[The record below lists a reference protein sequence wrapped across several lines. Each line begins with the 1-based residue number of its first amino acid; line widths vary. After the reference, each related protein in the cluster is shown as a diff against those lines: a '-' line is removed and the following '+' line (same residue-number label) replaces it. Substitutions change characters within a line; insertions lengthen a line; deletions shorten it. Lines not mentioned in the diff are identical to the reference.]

1 MQERPETY
9 QALREVPAKAAYG
22 RGDVLVLFG
31 ELFGRGYANGIVD
44 EARKAGMTI
53 VGATVGRRDADGA
66 LRPLQAG
73 ELAQA
78 EAILGG
84 RILNVPLEAGFD
96 LEPGG
101 DGPSPVEQLKAVKP
115 GAWQSFSL
123 DWDLVWKSREAGAC
137 RFERN
142 VEAFVAALDPLVPE
156 DANILFVH
164 TMAGGF
170 PRARVYM
177 PLMSRMFRTTG
188 DKFLPSREFWQC
200 DLGRLWAASF
210 DEVTGRTFE
219 RLLAATASLRAR
231 AKRTRYVAYGYHG
244 CEVLIGGT
252 YTWQTY
258 VPYLQ
263 GWAKMLLE
271 RIAREAWR
279 GGVKCTVFN
288 SPEIWTNSSAH
299 FLGVEVSIYP
309 LLRAIGE
316 EGAGTA
322 AAEAAWDRCAPERR
336 GVARGAPRAGRGVPR
351 FSRDGAVPERRGMAA
366 AQPAR
371 SGGGDARRV
380 RRSHRDER
388 RPEGPGLR
396 RALTYRVPGRGA
408 AHVRHVLGPAGAGPL
423 VEPRRRREAA
433 RKGDVSNRRAHT
445 SLWARQPDGSWR
457 GGYEESHDR
466 MVAYTSAL
474 LSRSR

>member
-1 MQERPETY
+1 VRERTETY
-9 QALREVPAKAAYG
+9 QALREIPAKAAYG

-123 DWDLVWKSREAGAC
+123 DWDLVSKSREVGAR

-142 VEAFVAALDPLVPE
+142 VEAFVAGLEPLVPE
-156 DANILFVH
+156 DANVLFVH

-252 YTWQTY
+252 YTWQSY

-279 GGVKCTVFN
+279 DGVKCTVFN

-309 LLRAIGE
+309 LLRAIRE

-322 AAEAAWDRCAPERR
+322 AAEAAWDRCRARLNGGASLEGLLARAEEFLASPVMAPFRNVGEW
-336 GVARGAPRAGRGVPR
+336 PQHNQ
-351 FSRDGAVPERRGMAA
+351 RDQAEAMLAA
-366 AQPAR
+366 
-371 SGGGDARRV
+371 
-380 RRSHRDER
+380 
-388 RPEGPGLR
+388 
-396 RALTYRVPGRGA
+396 
-408 AHVRHVLGPAGAGPL
+408 
-423 VEPRRRREAA
+423 
-433 RKGDVSNRRAHT
+433 
-445 SLWARQPDGSWR
+445 
-457 GGYEESHDR
+457 
-466 MVAYTSAL
+466 SADL
-474 LSRSR
+474 IAMSADPKDPVCAELSRIVFQGVGRLMFDTSWDSPGPVLSLNHDVVAKRLGKAT

>member
-1 MQERPETY
+1 MTY
-9 QALREVPAKAAYG
+9 QALREIPANAGYG

-53 VGATVGRRDADGA
+53 VGATVGRREPDGA

-78 EAILGG
+78 EASLGG

-101 DGPSPVEQLKAVKP
+101 DGPSPVEQLKAAKP

-123 DWDLVWKSREAGAC
+123 DWELVSRSRQAGAS
-137 RFERN
+137 RFARN
-142 VEAFVAALDPLVPE
+142 VEAFVAGLEPLVPE
-156 DANILFVH
+156 GANVLFVH

-170 PRARVYM
+170 PRSRVYM
-177 PLMSRMFRTTG
+177 PLMSRMFRSAG
-188 DKFLPSREFWQC
+188 DKFLPSREFWAS

-210 DEVTGRTFE
+210 EEVTGRTFE

-231 AKRTRYVAYGYHG
+231 VKRVRYVAYGYHG
-244 CEVLIGGT
+244 CEVLIGGK

-271 RIAREAWR
+271 QFAREAWR
-279 GGVKCTVFN
+279 DGVKCTVFN

-299 FLGVEVSIYP
+299 FLGVEISIYP
-309 LLRAIGE
+309 LLRAIRDE
-316 EGAGTA
+316 GTA
-322 AAEAAWDRCAPERR
+322 ASEATWDRC
-336 GVARGAPRAGRGVPR
+336 RALLK
-351 FSRDGAVPERRGMAA
+351 DGASLEGVLARAEELLASPVMAPFRNIEEWPQHNGRDQAESMLA
-366 AQPAR
+366 A
-371 SGGGDARRV
+371 
-380 RRSHRDER
+380 
-388 RPEGPGLR
+388 
-396 RALTYRVPGRGA
+396 
-408 AHVRHVLGPAGAGPL
+408 
-423 VEPRRRREAA
+423 
-433 RKGDVSNRRAHT
+433 
-445 SLWARQPDGSWR
+445 
-457 GGYEESHDR
+457 
-466 MVAYTSAL
+466 SADL
-474 LSRSR
+474 FAMSADPKNPVCAELSRSVFQGVGRLMFDTSWDAPGPVLWLNHDIVARRLGKAT